1 MNNKPKSNKLG
12 LGGLVAMIIGST
24 IGGGIFTTVG
34 DMSSNGAYT
43 GAILIGWGIA
53 GVGMYT
59 LMMAFFGLNKY
70 KPELKNGIYSYAQ
83 AGFGEFI
90 GFNSAWG
97 YWMSALICNVSFI
110 TLLFGALGYFFP
122 VFGEGNNLISI
133 ICGSVVVWLLT
144 ALVCKGVKS
153 AAFLTTIGTICKIIP
168 ILIFIVM
175 IPLIGAF
182 DTEIFMDNFW
192 GNGDMPLG
200 NQIMAT
206 TSSTVWAFIGVEGAV
221 VLSGRAKKSSD
232 VGKASLIGFAS
243 LLALYVLVAVMSMGI
258 MTTEEMAELK
268 NPQLAQ
274 IFEAAVGSWGAT
286 MINIAVI
293 LSLTVALLGWT
304 ILAAECAFEA
314 AKQGVF
320 TKTFAKVNKNDA
332 PANATII
339 TNALVQFFLLVILFN
354 ESSYL
359 AFYTIGSSMIML
371 PYLLSALYYEKVTR
385 TRDGMKGISRG
396 EHLKGR
402 IFAIIGSIYGVWMII
417 SSGLVQFLITT
428 ILYAVGI
435 LVYVKGRK
443 EKGLPAFRP
452 FERHIAII
460 IVILGILSVILMAT
474 GIINPF

>member
-153 AAFLTTIGTICKIIP
+153 AAFLTTIGTI
-168 ILIFIVM
+168 
-175 IPLIGAF
+175 
-182 DTEIFMDNFW
+182 
-192 GNGDMPLG
+192 
-200 NQIMAT
+200 
-206 TSSTVWAFIGVEGAV
+206 
-221 VLSGRAKKSSD
+221 
-232 VGKASLIGFAS
+232 
-243 LLALYVLVAVMSMGI
+243 
-258 MTTEEMAELK
+258 
-268 NPQLAQ
+268 
-274 IFEAAVGSWGAT
+274 
-286 MINIAVI
+286 
-293 LSLTVALLGWT
+293 
-304 ILAAECAFEA
+304 
-314 AKQGVF
+314 
-320 TKTFAKVNKNDA
+320 
-332 PANATII
+332 
-339 TNALVQFFLLVILFN
+339 
-354 ESSYL
+354 
-359 AFYTIGSSMIML
+359 
-371 PYLLSALYYEKVTR
+371 
-385 TRDGMKGISRG
+385 
-396 EHLKGR
+396 
-402 IFAIIGSIYGVWMII
+402 
-417 SSGLVQFLITT
+417 
-428 ILYAVGI
+428 
-435 LVYVKGRK
+435 
-443 EKGLPAFRP
+443 
-452 FERHIAII
+452 
-460 IVILGILSVILMAT
+460 
-474 GIINPF
+474 